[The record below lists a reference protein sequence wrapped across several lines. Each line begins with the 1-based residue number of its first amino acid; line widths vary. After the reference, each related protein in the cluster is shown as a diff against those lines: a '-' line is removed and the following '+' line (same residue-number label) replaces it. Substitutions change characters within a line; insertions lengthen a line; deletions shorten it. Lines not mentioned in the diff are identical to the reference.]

1 MKLVATE
8 VKVFYPQL
16 KVGIDRFPLY
26 VFKVPFTGR
35 TEFVFTEL
43 SEKEMGIVNVGE
55 EASCRTALPFLAD
68 IMGYLYSLENESYMS
83 LTEDCGSIVY
93 RNVNGY
99 FILSYFGGFY
109 RIELD
114 GSDSKVLDI
123 VSKLQGFL
131 TKAVKA
137 QYITEVRVHVDEP
150 TQDGEPQPITSTAEE
165 SMEVEDHAEDVEENE
180 EVSEI
185 SEEIRKNVEEI
196 KKGVTEILNKNY
208 E

>member
-1 MKLVATE
+1 MKIVATE

-16 KVGIDRFPLY
+16 KVGIDKFPLY

-43 SEKEMGIVNVGE
+43 SEKDMGIISVGE
-55 EASCRTALPFLAD
+55 DSSCETALPFLAD
-68 IMGYLYSLENESYMS
+68 IMGYLYSLEEQSYMS
-83 LTEDCGSIVY
+83 LTGDCGSIVY
-93 RNVNGY
+93 RNSKGY

-114 GSDSKVLDI
+114 NPESGVLDI
-123 VSKLQGFL
+123 VSKLQGFI
-131 TKAVKA
+131 TNAVKA
-137 QYITEVRVHVDEP
+137 QYITEVRVHVEEP
-150 TQDGEPQPITSTAEE
+150 INNEEPQPITSTVEE
-165 SMEVEDHAEDVEENE
+165 SKEVEDHAENVEESE

-185 SEEIRKNVEEI
+185 SDEI
-196 KKGVTEILNKNY
+196 KKGVTEILNKSY

>member
-8 VKVFYPQL
+8 VRAFYPQL

-35 TEFVFTEL
+35 TEFVFSEL
-43 SEKEMGIVNVGE
+43 SEKDMGIVNIGE
-55 EASCRTALPFLAD
+55 ETTCDTALPFLAD
-68 IMGYLYSLENESYMS
+68 IMGFLYSLENKSYMS
-83 LTEDCGSIVY
+83 LTGDCGSVIY
-93 RNVNGY
+93 RNENGY

-109 RIELD
+109 RIELE
-114 GSDSKVLDI
+114 SDAKVPSEI

-131 TKAVKA
+131 TKVVKA
-137 QYITEVRVHVDEP
+137 QYITEVRVHIEEP
-150 TQDGEPQPITSTAEE
+150 TQDEEPQPITSTAEE
-165 SMEVEDHAEDVEENE
+165 SMEVEDHAEDVEGNE

-185 SEEIRKNVEEI
+185 SEEI